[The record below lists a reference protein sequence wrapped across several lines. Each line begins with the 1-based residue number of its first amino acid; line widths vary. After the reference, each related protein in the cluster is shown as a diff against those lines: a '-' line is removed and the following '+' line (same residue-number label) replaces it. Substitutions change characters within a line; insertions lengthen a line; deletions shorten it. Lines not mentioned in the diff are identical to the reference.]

1 MGEPVF
7 HHRPVLLE
15 ESLEA
20 LAIRE
25 DGTYI
30 DCTYGRGG
38 HSAAILAELG
48 ERGCLIALDRD
59 ADAVASAA
67 ERFGE
72 DPRFVIEHASFD
84 RLAEIA
90 ERQGVAGAV
99 NGILLDLGVS
109 SPQLDDARRGF
120 SFMNDGPLDM
130 RMDMNSGMN
139 AAEWLGKASE
149 AEIRDVL
156 RSYGE
161 ERFAGRIAHAVVLA
175 RQEAPLMTTLQ
186 LARLVERAV
195 PRREKGKHPATRT
208 FQAIRIRIN
217 RELEQ
222 LESVLDQSLDVLA
235 PGGRLAVISF
245 HSLEDRIVKRFL
257 RKHSSPPKLPK
268 GVPVM
273 VSEET
278 TVLNLVGKSIAPSA
292 QELAAN
298 PRARSSR
305 LRIAERTA

>member
-7 HHRPVLLE
+7 HHAPVLLD
-15 ESLEA
+15 ESLDA

-25 DGTYI
+25 DGIYI
-30 DCTYGRGG
+30 DCTFGRGG
-38 HSAAILAELG
+38 HSAAILAKLG
-48 ERGCLIALDRD
+48 DKGRLIALDRD
-59 ADAVASAA
+59 NDAVASASK
-67 ERFGE
+67 RLGG

-84 RLAEIA
+84 RLADIA
-90 ERQGVAGAV
+90 TRHGVAGKV
-99 NGILLDLGVS
+99 DGVLLDLGVS

-130 RMDMNSGMN
+130 RMDTGSGMS
-139 AAEWLGKASE
+139 AAEWLGNASE
-149 AEIRDVL
+149 REIRDVL
-156 RSYGE
+156 RTYGE
-161 ERFAGRIAHAVVLA
+161 ERFAGRIAHAIVTA

-186 LARLVERAV
+186 LARLVEKAV

-217 RELEQ
+217 QELEQ
-222 LESVLDQSLDVLA
+222 LESVLGQVIDVLA
-235 PGGRLAVISF
+235 QGGRLVIISF

-257 RKHSSPPKLPK
+257 RKYSTPPKLPR

-273 VSEET
+273 AQEEVT
-278 TVLNLVGKSIAPSA
+278 LLRLVGKSIVPSA
-292 QELAAN
+292 KELASN

-305 LRIAERTA
+305 LRVAERV

>member
-7 HHRPVLLE
+7 HHAPVLLD
-15 ESLEA
+15 ESLDA

-25 DGTYI
+25 DGIYI
-30 DCTYGRGG
+30 DCTFGRGG
-38 HSAAILAELG
+38 HSAAILAKLG
-48 ERGCLIALDRD
+48 DKGRLIALDRD
-59 ADAVASAA
+59 NDAVASASK
-67 ERFGE
+67 RLGG

-84 RLAEIA
+84 RLADIA
-90 ERQGVAGAV
+90 TRHGVAGKV
-99 NGILLDLGVS
+99 DGVLLDLGVS

-130 RMDMNSGMN
+130 RMDTGSGMS
-139 AAEWLGKASE
+139 AAEWLGNASE
-149 AEIRDVL
+149 REIRDVL
-156 RSYGE
+156 RTYGE
-161 ERFAGRIAHAVVLA
+161 ERFAGRIAHAIVTA

-186 LARLVERAV
+186 LARLVEKAV

-217 RELEQ
+217 QELEQ
-222 LESVLDQSLDVLA
+222 LESVLGQVIDVLA
-235 PGGRLAVISF
+235 QGGRLVVISF

-257 RKHSSPPKLPK
+257 RKYSTPPKLPR

-273 VSEET
+273 AQEEVT
-278 TVLNLVGKSIAPSA
+278 LLRLVGKSIVPSA
-292 QELAAN
+292 KELASN

-305 LRIAERTA
+305 LRVAERV

>member
-25 DGTYI
+25 DGIYI

-48 ERGCLIALDRD
+48 DRGCLIALDRD
-59 ADAVASAA
+59 ADAVASAL

-90 ERQGVAGAV
+90 ERQDVAGAV

-130 RMDMNSGMN
+130 RMDMNSGMS
-139 AAEWLGKASE
+139 AAE
-149 AEIRDVL
+149 
-156 RSYGE
+156 
-161 ERFAGRIAHAVVLA
+161 
-175 RQEAPLMTTLQ
+175 
-186 LARLVERAV
+186 
-195 PRREKGKHPATRT
+195 
-208 FQAIRIRIN
+208 
-217 RELEQ
+217 
-222 LESVLDQSLDVLA
+222 
-235 PGGRLAVISF
+235 
-245 HSLEDRIVKRFL
+245 
-257 RKHSSPPKLPK
+257 
-268 GVPVM
+268 
-273 VSEET
+273 
-278 TVLNLVGKSIAPSA
+278 
-292 QELAAN
+292 
-298 PRARSSR
+298 
-305 LRIAERTA
+305 

>member
-20 LAIRE
+20 LAICE

-139 AAEWLGKASE
+139 AAEWLGEASE

-268 GVPVM
+268 GVPVT

>member
-7 HHRPVLLE
+7 HHAPVLLD
-15 ESLEA
+15 ESLDA

-25 DGTYI
+25 DGIYI
-30 DCTYGRGG
+30 DCTFGRGG
-38 HSAAILAELG
+38 HSAAILAKLG
-48 ERGCLIALDRD
+48 DKGRLIALDRD
-59 ADAVASAA
+59 NDAVASASK
-67 ERFGE
+67 RLGG

-84 RLAEIA
+84 RLADIA
-90 ERQGVAGAV
+90 TRHGVAGKV
-99 NGILLDLGVS
+99 DGVLLDLGVS

-130 RMDMNSGMN
+130 RMDTGSGMS
-139 AAEWLGKASE
+139 AAEWLGNASE
-149 AEIRDVL
+149 REIRDVL
-156 RSYGE
+156 RTYGE
-161 ERFAGRIAHAVVLA
+161 ERFAGRIAHAIVTA

-186 LARLVERAV
+186 LARLVEKAV

-217 RELEQ
+217 HELEQ
-222 LESVLDQSLDVLA
+222 LESVLGQVIDVLA
-235 PGGRLAVISF
+235 QGGRLVVISF

-257 RKHSSPPKLPK
+257 RKYSTPPKLPR

-273 VSEET
+273 AQEEVT
-278 TVLNLVGKSIAPSA
+278 LLRLVGKSIVPSA
-292 QELAAN
+292 KELASN

-305 LRIAERTA
+305 LRVAERV

>member
-7 HHRPVLLE
+7 HHAPVLLD
-15 ESLEA
+15 ESLDA

-25 DGTYI
+25 DGIYI
-30 DCTYGRGG
+30 DCTFGRGG
-38 HSAAILAELG
+38 HSAAILAKLG
-48 ERGCLIALDRD
+48 DKGRLIALDRD
-59 ADAVASAA
+59 NDAVASASK
-67 ERFGE
+67 RLGG

-84 RLAEIA
+84 RLADIA
-90 ERQGVAGAV
+90 TRHGVAGKV
-99 NGILLDLGVS
+99 DGVLLDLGVS

-130 RMDMNSGMN
+130 RMDTGSGMS
-139 AAEWLGKASE
+139 AAEWLGNASE
-149 AEIRDVL
+149 REIRDVL
-156 RSYGE
+156 RTYGE
-161 ERFAGRIAHAVVLA
+161 ERFAGRIAHAIVTA

-186 LARLVERAV
+186 LARLVEKAV

-217 RELEQ
+217 HELEQ
-222 LESVLDQSLDVLA
+222 LESVLGQVIDVLA
-235 PGGRLAVISF
+235 QGGRLVIISF

-257 RKHSSPPKLPK
+257 RKYSTPPKLPR

-273 VSEET
+273 AQEEVT
-278 TVLNLVGKSIAPSA
+278 LLRLVGKSIVPSA
-292 QELAAN
+292 KELASN

-305 LRIAERTA
+305 LRVAERV